1 MAKFLGK
8 YLGEFV
14 LMTAAALWAGCDDS
28 ERNDG
33 SAKQDNPKL
42 VHPWDTKKFFDE
54 KPEGNLL
61 EKKEKRRLDSL
72 KNIGKLID
80 TGVTALYG
88 VYVADSMV
96 FANAS
101 AKKPPNSKGLVEFP
115 DREKIQV
122 AEESSLDKESIFNVL
137 VSFTPGLRH
146 IYSIRYLKKNSDKHF
161 EGEITLKL
169 TIAAD
174 GSVKEN
180 QIKEQKAKQETAI
193 DNLLSQYQYEF
204 EQKTEKV
211 GFWKGLA
218 NKFTKISTS
227 SISNCCNNKIDSV
240 KGFRFIKY
248 KRTSSKSRSSRKNV
262 FYLWWSQNW

>member
-14 LMTAAALWAGCDDS
+14 LMAAAALWAGCDDS
-28 ERNDG
+28 ERHDG
-33 SAKQDNPKL
+33 SAKQDDPKL

-137 VSFTPGLRH
+137 VSFTPGLHH

-180 QIKEQKAKQETAI
+180 QIKSSTTGYKEFDEDIQKAVSRWKFPKVKSGETIATFPI
-193 DNLLSQYQYEF
+193 TFHENPAES
-204 EQKTEKV
+204 KT
-211 GFWKGLA
+211 
-218 NKFTKISTS
+218 
-227 SISNCCNNKIDSV
+227 
-240 KGFRFIKY
+240 
-248 KRTSSKSRSSRKNV
+248 SRPE
-262 FYLWWSQNW
+262 